1 MTTKELRER
10 VEKKVL
16 NTIKNSS
23 VDGVLNEGKLWN
35 NINILETNLFYI
47 DMIDYQTR
55 EEKEDRDVL
64 TKSIKILR
72 NLFY

>member
-1 MTTKELRER
+1 MTTKEFNER
-10 VEKKVL
+10 VQEKVI

-23 VDGVLNEGKLWN
+23 VNGVLNEGKLWN
-35 NINILETNLFYI
+35 NINILEINLFYI

-55 EEKEDRDVL
+55 ADKEDRDIL